1 MRLITLLLALTYS
14 SILIAQNSSYKRIA
28 IEIESRQ
35 DVLIIGSLGIAV
47 DHAYINSDKKLVH
60 DFHTSDIQKIANAG
74 YQYTVLVED
83 LSPFYA
89 AQCSHDH
96 DHASFMPLITEDCFS
111 DVDDVVS
118 PENFQLGDMGGYL
131 TYEEALEELDK
142 MASLYPN
149 LISPK
154 AVVNDQ
160 LTHEGRPMHWVRI
173 SDNPNVDEEEPEV
186 LYNALTHAREP
197 MGLMQMIY
205 YMWYLLE
212 NYESNEEVKF
222 LVDETAMYFIPIVNP
237 DGYVHNHEIEP
248 DGGGLWR
255 KNRRLN
261 DDGTYGVDLNR
272 NFGYAWGVD
281 DQGSS
286 PVPESQVYRGP
297 EANSEPETQMLQHFC
312 ESREFLFALNYHCY
326 GNLLIMPWGFSSS
339 PTGEGETFE
348 VFAEALTKENN
359 YFAGT
364 PLETVG
370 YTANGVVDDW
380 MYGEETTKSSIY
392 SMTPEVGPGS
402 FGFWPP
408 ASSIEDLSKTVLR
421 QNLNLASLPHNFGL
435 IDLSYEETSL
445 NSEEQILYSLK
456 KYGLADGTFELTMT
470 SLTSNV
476 TVADPVVNL
485 DPAFGETESGSFS
498 FNVGS
503 EVGQG
508 TVLEFELKID
518 NGQYI
523 QTLPI
528 EIQYLGGEPLEEELV
543 FEGNI
548 STDVWDQND
557 TWGLETTDFYSAPFS
572 YSDSPASNYSS
583 NTSSMLISDPILIG
597 EDLIN
602 IKLEFFAKWDVEQS
616 YDYVQIQA
624 ADAENNFLEALC
636 GLYTTEGSGG
646 FQPVG
651 EPVYQGTQGEWVLEQ
666 IDLTEYAGQE
676 IRIRFLLE
684 ADNFVEYDGF
694 YFDDLEITAI
704 LDNTTSISKEI
715 SLNDFVQ
722 LSPNPGTS
730 SLNISFTNS
739 DSRDLK
745 IYDNQGKLMFE
756 IYKTKDGL
764 SVDTASWS
772 SGIYYLQLNKADG
785 KTQMLKWIKQ

>member
-1 MRLITLLLALTYS
+1 MRPFIIILAFFCCGVLSAQS
-14 SILIAQNSSYKRIA
+14 SNYKRIA
-28 IEIESRQ
+28 IDIETRQ
-35 DVLIIGSLGIAV
+35 DILNIGALGIAM
-47 DHAYINSDKKLVH
+47 DHAYVNADKKLVH
-60 DFHTSDIQKIANAG
+60 DFHPSDIQKIEAAG
-74 YQYTVLVED
+74 YSYSILVED

-89 AQCSHDH
+89 AQCNHDH
-96 DHASFMPLITEDCFS
+96 STHMPLITEDCFN
-111 DVDDVVS
+111 DIEGVVS

-131 TYEEALEELDK
+131 TYEEALDELDK

-149 LISPK
+149 LISTK

-173 SDNPNVDEEEPEV
+173 SDNPNVDEDEPEV

-197 MGLMQMIY
+197 MGLMQMVF

-212 NYESNEEVKF
+212 NYDTNEEVKF

-237 DGYVHNHEIEP
+237 DGYVYNQLIQP

-286 PVPESQVYRGP
+286 PNPESQIYRGP

-312 ESREFLFALNYHCY
+312 ESRAFLFALNYHCY

-348 VFAEALTKENN
+348 IFAEALTKENN

-380 MYGEETTKSSIY
+380 MYGEETTKDPIY
-392 SMTPEVGPGS
+392 SMTPEVGPGG

-408 ASSIEDLSKTVLR
+408 SSSIEDLSKTVLR
-421 QNLNLASLPHNFGL
+421 QNLNLASLPHNFGITAL
-435 IDLSYEETSL
+435 NYDATIDS
-445 NSEEQILYSLK
+445 NDGQIFYDLK
-456 KYGLADGTFELTMT
+456 KYGLADGTFEFTLDALTT
-470 SLTSNV
+470 NV
-476 TVADPVVNL
+476 SVPDPIVNL
-485 DPAFGETESGSFS
+485 NPTFGETESGSFY
-498 FNVGS
+498 FIVGPD
-503 EVGQG
+503 VAQG

-518 NGQYI
+518 NGHYI
-523 QTLPI
+523 LTLPVA
-528 EIQYLGGEPLEEELV
+528 IQYLDGEPLEEELL
-543 FEGNI
+543 FEGNT
-548 STDVWDQND
+548 SLGVWDQND
-557 TWGLETTDFYSAPFS
+557 TWGLETTDYYSAPFS
-572 YSDSPASNYSS
+572 FGDSPATDYSS

-597 EDLIN
+597 EDLTN
-602 IKLEFFAKWDVEQS
+602 IKLEFYTKWEIEQG

-636 GLYTTEGSGG
+636 GIYTTEGAGG
-646 FQPVG
+646 FQPAN
-651 EPVYQGTQGEWVLEQ
+651 EPVYQGTQDEWVFEQ
-666 IDLTEYAGQE
+666 IDLSEYVGQE
-676 IRIRFLLE
+676 IRIRFLL
-684 ADNFVEYDGF
+684 ASDNFVEYDGF
-694 YFDDLEITAI
+694 YFDDLEITGT
-704 LDNTTSISKEI
+704 LDNTTNTSKEI
-715 SLNDFVQ
+715 PLNDFVQ

-730 SLNISFTNS
+730 ALNISFKDS
-739 DSRDLK
+739 DFRDLK

-756 IYKTKDGL
+756 KYKSQNGL

-772 SGIYYLQLNKADG
+772 SGVYYLQLNKADG